1 MKRETYYEWRY
12 EETRDGNIDE
22 IIANESNYASLIG
35 CVCGELEDYGSAN
48 RDDLEP
54 YWEICLNKRVGN
66 DEEGVIDEDWFYLE
80 LVDGKF
86 QFNPKCGE
94 PPKRFKAQVEKLNKE
109 LA

>member
-1 MKRETYYEWRY
+1 MKRKTHYEWRY
-12 EETRDGNIDE
+12 EETRDGNIVDVC
-22 IIANESNYASLIG
+22 ANESNSLID
-35 CVCGELEDYGSAN
+35 CLMGELEGYGSDN

-54 YWEICLNKRVGN
+54 YWEICLNKRVW
-66 DEEGVIDEDWFYLE
+66 DVEEEDILEEDWFYLG

>member
-1 MKRETYYEWRY
+1 MKRETYYEWKF
-12 EETRDGNIDE
+12 EQTTEGVIDE
-22 IIANESNYASLIG
+22 VYFGDSPIDVLG
-35 CVCGELEDYGSAN
+35 GELEDYGSDN

-66 DEEGVIDEDWFYLE
+66 DEEGVISEDWFYLE

-86 QFNPKCGE
+86 QFDPKCGE

>member
-1 MKRETYYEWRY
+1 MKRKTIYEWRF
-12 EETRDGNIDE
+12 EETIDGVIVDVC
-22 IIANESNYASLIG
+22 ATESNSPTGLLM
-35 CVCGELEDYGSAN
+35 GELEDYGSDN

-54 YWEICLNKRVGN
+54 YWEVCLNKRVW
-66 DEEGVIDEDWFYLE
+66 DWEEGDILEEDWFYLE

-86 QFNPKCGE
+86 QFSSRCNE

>member
-1 MKRETYYEWRY
+1 MKRETTYEWRY
-12 EETRDGNIDE
+12 EETRDGNIVDVC
-22 IIANESNYASLIG
+22 ANESNSLIR
-35 CVCGELEDYGSAN
+35 CVCGELKDYGSNN

-86 QFNPKCGE
+86 QFNPNDS